1 MRAYFA
7 DAVNHEQSH
16 NTYLEIM
23 IVKNWKYPVTLKI
36 MDRSFLLQDK
46 LSITDFKVY
55 LGDMYILDYHSGV
68 TRFDITGAQ
77 DILITGRYRTN
88 SGYVKMAVYSS
99 NLDSDFLLA
108 LATRHSI
115 V

>member
-1 MRAYFA
+1 MRAYFG

-23 IVKNWKYPVTLKI
+23 LVNEWKWPVTLKI

-68 TRFDITGAQ
+68 TRFDITEAQ
-77 DILITGRYRTN
+77 DILITGRYRSN
-88 SGYVKMAVYSS
+88 GGYIRMGVYAD
-99 NLDSDFLLA
+99 NLDN
-108 LATRHSI
+108 
-115 V
+115 